1 VLPSISAEFKQLRE
15 ALGFSNTFV
24 KESFV
29 PQSLLRAILSP
40 NSEENQQSDSE
51 KNRLPSRT
59 RKYLRWILLVMEPNL
74 DAENLTNPELV
85 SKALRHV
92 SREFLR
98 FMEPENLPADG
109 WREAQWQRL
118 LDYCRDPQQH
128 EDLKQ
133 RFFSIQ
139 HPDGT
144 TQLEQ
149 ERFNEWWERF
159 NSR

>member
-1 VLPSISAEFKQLRE
+1 
-15 ALGFSNTFV
+15 
-24 KESFV
+24 
-29 PQSLLRAILSP
+29 
-40 NSEENQQSDSE
+40 
-51 KNRLPSRT
+51 
-59 RKYLRWILLVMEPNL
+59 MEPNL